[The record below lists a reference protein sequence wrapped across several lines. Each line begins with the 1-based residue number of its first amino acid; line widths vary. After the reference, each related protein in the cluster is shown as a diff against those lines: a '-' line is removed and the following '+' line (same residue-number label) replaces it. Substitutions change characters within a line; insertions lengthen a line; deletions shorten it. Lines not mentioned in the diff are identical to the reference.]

1 MTVPTDTGSQFVR
14 EAARRIVDLVLTE
27 DDVYLDSLPDEVEAS
42 IAVPLIE
49 VARML
54 DEPAGNKEF
63 RGGVPAALRTARTR
77 RVPRRTTSCRRRT
90 TGPSGSTLAAAG
102 SDIPP

>member
-1 MTVPTDTGSQFVR
+1 MPSEIGSQSVR

-27 DDVYLDSLPDEVEAS
+27 DDVYLDSLPDDVEAS

-54 DEPAGNKEF
+54 GEPTGDKEF
-63 RGGVPAALRTARTR
+63 RGSVRLLLEVGAVVAPRMPTELRDLFEELRFAMRGVAVR
-77 RVPRRTTSCRRRT
+77 
-90 TGPSGSTLAAAG
+90 
-102 SDIPP
+102 

>member
-1 MTVPTDTGSQFVR
+1 MPFDTGSQFVR

-27 DDVYLDSLPDEVEAS
+27 DDVYLDSLPDEVEVS

-54 DEPAGNKEF
+54 DEPTGDKEF
-63 RGGVPAALRTARTR
+63 RGGVRLLLEVGAVVAPRMPSELRDLFEELRFAMRGVTVR
-77 RVPRRTTSCRRRT
+77 
-90 TGPSGSTLAAAG
+90 
-102 SDIPP
+102 